1 MPNHSLQMMRAAER
15 QKLEIQQQQQQ
26 HRQQNAQAASA
37 SASGLPAEL
46 APAAAHPA
54 VPEFEIEEALFASA
68 PVGVHCVDANGIIL
82 WANRAELNFL
92 GFASNE
98 GGEYYV
104 GRRVTSFVYSENN
117 SGPGADEVTTT
128 GGGVVGADQPHSGV
142 MTVDDRTLYN
152 EVLRRVTSGNPVSG
166 IPVRYVTRSGTIAH
180 LLLDCDGRAILR
192 RNFDSSSLTYESASK
207 SPSASFSS
215 HYFRFFTRDDTARR
229 IQEMRSNVL
238 FQETNR
244 SLQMLDDFM
253 NRSMQ
258 QMRAPLTL
266 MERACDLVAENIED
280 VDEAVRGITIS
291 SINSTTSNASIV
303 SNTGEQGVVEGGTA
317 HTETSLPSKVGGG
330 NNNNG
335 TNHNNPPAVVNASSV
350 NNVNFTVPLAVALSA
365 TSEARSVVNLATTLT
380 KDALALVDDITDL
393 CRFDQGRV
401 LLIEKEAV
409 KVQDLCL
416 EAMQNIPSR
425 IGPISGGLV
434 DVVLDVQEGTPARVV
449 TVS

>member
-92 GFASNE
+92 GFASNK

-104 GRRVTSFVYSENN
+104 GRCVTSFVYSENK
-117 SGPGADEVTTT
+117 SGPAANEVTTT
-128 GGGVVGADQPHSGV
+128 GGGVAGADQQL
-142 MTVDDRTLYN
+142 TVDDRTLYN

-166 IPVRYVTRSGTIAH
+166 IPVRFVTRSGTIAH

-207 SPSASFSS
+207 SPSASLSS

-266 MERACDLVAENIED
+266 MERACDLVAENIDD

-291 SINSTTSNASIV
+291 SINATTSSTNNIGNAV
-303 SNTGEQGVVEGGTA
+303 EQGVVEGGTT

-335 TNHNNPPAVVNASSV
+335 TNHNNPPSVANASSV
-350 NNVNFTVPLAVALSA
+350 NNVNFAVPLAVALSA

>member
-92 GFASNE
+92 GFASNK

-104 GRRVTSFVYSENN
+104 GRCVTSFVYSENK
-117 SGPGADEVTTT
+117 SGPAANEVTMT
-128 GGGVVGADQPHSGV
+128 GGGVAGADQQQSGV

-152 EVLRRVTSGNPVSG
+152 EVLRRVTTGNPISG

-291 SINSTTSNASIV
+291 SINSTTSNT
-303 SNTGEQGVVEGGTA
+303 NTSEKGVVEGGTA
-317 HTETSLPSKVGGG
+317 HPETSLPSKVGGG